1 MQLRAYIQACLIWPQ
16 IFHIC
21 RQITFLKTYIASYL
35 EKCSV
40 TLRDQDLASAKF
52 HQVEKS
58 EQYVRLRRKRM
69 LLESCVLLPGPR
81 SNNDCSNGEFSLSF
95 SASITYFCLCIRY
108 EHSLVSPSLWKTS
121 SFLSPLLV
129 KYLLLNMYVS
139 CTKKFIR
146 YMVQLSLSG
155 LLSSGISY
163 YTQKDCASKIY
174 SAKKVYSGY
183 SLANTHN
190 RRRVKLLELAIYV
203 CQQVILECIHF
214 NFKS

>member
-1 MQLRAYIQACLIWPQ
+1 MQLRAYIQSCLIWPQ

-21 RQITFLKTYIASYL
+21 RQITFQKTYIASYL

-40 TLRDQDLASAKF
+40 TPRDQDLASAKF
-52 HQVEKS
+52 HQQLVEKS

-69 LLESCVLLPGPR
+69 LLESCVLLPVPR
-81 SNNDCSNGEFSLSF
+81 SNNDCSNGEFSFSF

-108 EHSLVSPSLWKTS
+108 EHCLISPLLWKTS

-146 YMVQLSLSG
+146 YMV
-155 LLSSGISY
+155 
-163 YTQKDCASKIY
+163 
-174 SAKKVYSGY
+174 
-183 SLANTHN
+183 
-190 RRRVKLLELAIYV
+190 
-203 CQQVILECIHF
+203 
-214 NFKS
+214 